1 MITVSDLIEYQ
12 FCPRFIFYMHCLK
25 INQNEDKRFKIQK
38 GREVHKKIESQNKN
52 YLRKKLN
59 VTQKY
64 QEVYLS
70 SDKYAFVGVIDEI
83 LEHSDGSL
91 SPLDYKFAEYKEKM
105 FTTYKYQSCLY
116 SILIQEHYNK
126 PVNKGY
132 ICYTRSSNLIKEI
145 EYSKSDKEK
154 ALKDLKIIHK
164 IINTGYFPKAT
175 SSKAKCLDCCYRNIC
190 IK

>member
-12 FCPRFIFYMHCLK
+12 FCQRFIFYMHCIK
-25 INQNEDKRFKIQK
+25 INQNEGNRFKIQK
-38 GREVHKKIESQNKN
+38 GREVHKEIENKNKN

-59 VTQKY
+59 VTQKH

-70 SDKYAFVGVIDEI
+70 SIKLGFVGVIDEV
-83 LEHSDGSL
+83 LEHEDGSL

-126 PVNKGY
+126 TVNKGY

-145 EYSKSDKEK
+145 EYSKADREK
-154 ALKDLKIIHK
+154 AIRDVSNIHT
-164 IINTGYFPKAT
+164 IINTGYFPKST
-175 SSKAKCLDCCYRNIC
+175 SSKAKCNDCCYRNIC